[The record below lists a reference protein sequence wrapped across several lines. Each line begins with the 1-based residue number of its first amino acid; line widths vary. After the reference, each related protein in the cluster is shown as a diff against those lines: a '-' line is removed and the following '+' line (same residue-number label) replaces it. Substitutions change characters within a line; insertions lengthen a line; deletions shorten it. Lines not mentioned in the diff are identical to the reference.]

1 MTKELI
7 KVSYLPLSNDETGT
21 IYRKR
26 FTISQRIYNDFINC
40 LLAEG
45 VAEQDYYR
53 RLYLQT
59 PTKRLL
65 NVVFL
70 NLTQADYFIKR
81 YLKCADVE
89 LNEKRAKVIANA
101 CLIIK

>member
-1 MTKELI
+1 MTKEII

-26 FTISQRIYNDFINC
+26 FTISQRVYQDFTNA

-45 VAEQDYYR
+45 ALEKDYYK

-65 NVVFL
+65 DIVFL

-89 LNEKRAKVIANA
+89 LNEKRAKYIANA